1 MHSKEPMNITYTQ
14 SAQASVYRKPSLEQK
29 WYVVYT
35 KHLSEKKVAERL
47 AALGVVHYLPVYT
60 TIRQWSDRKKKIEKP
75 LINSVVFVQTNERG
89 LNDLY
94 SVQGI
99 QGVLKYLGRP
109 AIVQE
114 HEIQNLRILLQEV
127 HVDELEQVDI
137 QAGDMVLVTR
147 GPFKGM
153 QACAIQE
160 QNSMRLI
167 IEIKN
172 MGVGFSVNV
181 PKTYVKRL

>member
-1 MHSKEPMNITYTQ
+1 
-14 SAQASVYRKPSLEQK
+14 
-29 WYVVYT
+29 VYT

-47 AALGVVHYLPVYT
+47 ATLGVVHYLPVYT
-60 TIRQWSDRKKKIEKP
+60 TLRQWSDRKKKIEKP

-109 AIVQE
+109 AVVQA
-114 HEIQNLRILLQEV
+114 HEILNLRILLQEV
-127 HVDELEQVDI
+127 HVEDIEQVDI
-137 QAGDMVLVTR
+137 QAGDLVEVIR

-153 QACAIQE
+153 QACAIQL